1 MTQFPPSAIPN
12 LDVQPVRE
20 QRTSVMAVIGFILA
34 LLGLVPLCCIPVIG
48 PGVAVAGGAL
58 CIVSLLMIVGSSGRL
73 RGRGLAVAGIVL
85 STLGLLAG
93 GLVTV
98 GVMKFPGMLTPYGDA
113 MAAIEAQDSNALSN
127 VLSAGAMGKIDASRL
142 AAFRDEYHASLGK
155 FVAIKQQGVLDSF
168 KEWGLVANS
177 GNDPGVLMQ
186 RYQNH
191 MPCFMGAEFEKGSA
205 TVFVFVDSNS
215 NRGGGGGKYM
225 FGPGSDVVI
234 VPHASGSTPIWLI
247 PSK

>member
-1 MTQFPPSAIPN
+1 MTQVPPKAIRN
-12 LDVQPVRE
+12 LDLQPARE

-34 LLGLVPLCCIPVIG
+34 LLGFVPLCCIPVIG
-48 PGVAVAGGAL
+48 PGVAVAGGLL
-58 CIVSLLMIVGSSGRL
+58 CIISLIMIVGSSGRL

-93 GLVTV
+93 GIVTV
-98 GVMKFPGMLTPYGDA
+98 GVMKLPGVLTPYGDA
-113 MAAIEAQDSNALSN
+113 MTAIEAQDSNALSN
-127 VLSAGAMGKIDASRL
+127 VLSASAMGSIDQARL
-142 AAFRDEYHASLGK
+142 KEFRDEYHAALGK
-155 FVAIKQQGVLDSF
+155 FVAIKQQGVVDSF

-177 GNDPGVLMQ
+177 GNDPGQFMQ

-205 TVFVFVDSNS
+205 TVFVFVDGNA

-225 FGPGSDVVI
+225 FGPGVNVLI
-234 VPHASGSTPIWLI
+234 APHAKGSPPIWLI
-247 PSK
+247 PAK